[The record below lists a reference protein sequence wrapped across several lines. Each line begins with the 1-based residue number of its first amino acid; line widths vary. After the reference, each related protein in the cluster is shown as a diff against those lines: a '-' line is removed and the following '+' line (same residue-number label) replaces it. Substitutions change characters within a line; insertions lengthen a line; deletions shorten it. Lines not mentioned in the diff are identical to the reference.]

1 MLSRLVSLG
10 RDLARPNAAW
20 LGVAAAVAL
29 TWIGIAAIGT
39 VRPDYAAKQARWLVI
54 GLGGM
59 AAFLLPPPR
68 VLGRWSYAGFVLT
81 IVLLVL
87 LILPGMPRSL
97 VPRIN
102 AATSWINLGFMNY
115 QPAETAKVF
124 FVLALAWYLRH
135 RESHRFLTGL
145 LPPFVLMLVPVGLIM
160 KQPDLGSALLFG
172 PTLLIVL
179 VAAGARLRH
188 LGGLVGAGT
197 LVVAVVAGVTL
208 FAPENAQILQPHQ
221 QVRIRAL
228 FAQAQ
233 GDDRYRLTS
242 AFQQTKAV
250 TLVGAGGI
258 SGHGRDR
265 SGQMIAFNGLPFPY
279 NDMIFPVVANRW
291 GLAGSAG
298 VVGLFL
304 LMVGSFL
311 AVAARARD
319 PFARLACVGFAAMIF
334 VQAALNV
341 AMCLR
346 LAPITGITL
355 PFMSYG
361 GSSLLSSF
369 TMLGLVLNFAARR
382 ERGFTRKSFEFE

>member
-1 MLSRLVSLG
+1 MLDRLLSLL

-20 LGVAAAVAL
+20 VGVAAAVAL
-29 TWIGIAAIGT
+29 TWIGIQAIGT

-59 AAFLLPPPR
+59 AVFLLPPPR
-68 VLGRWSYAGFVLT
+68 TLGRFAYAGFGLT
-81 IVLLVL
+81 LGLLVL
-87 LILPGMPRSL
+87 LILPGMPRTL

-135 RESHRFLTGL
+135 RTSHRFLTGL
-145 LPPFVLMLVPVGLIM
+145 LPPFVLMFVPVGLIM

-188 LGGLVGAGT
+188 LGGLLGVGGGA
-197 LVVAVVAGVTL
+197 VAVVTAVTL
-208 FAPENAQILQPHQ
+208 FAPDAAQVLQPHQ

-250 TLVGAGGI
+250 TLVGAGGLT
-258 SGHGRDR
+258 GHGEAR

-279 NDMIFPVVANRW
+279 NDMIFPVIANRW
-291 GLAGSAG
+291 GLVGSAG
-298 VVGLFL
+298 TIGLFL
-304 LMVGSFL
+304 VLSGSFL
-311 AVAARARD
+311 WVAAVAKD
-319 PFARLACVGFAAMIF
+319 PFARLACVGFAAMVF

-341 AMCLR
+341 AMCVR

-369 TMLGLVLNFAARR
+369 TMLGLVCNFAARR
-382 ERGFTRKSFEFE
+382 GRGFTRPSFEFE

>member
-1 MLSRLVSLG
+1 MLDRLLSLA

-20 LGVAAAVAL
+20 VGVAAAVAL
-29 TWIGIAAIGT
+29 TWIGIQAIGT
-39 VRPDYAAKQARWLVI
+39 VRPDYAAKQQQWLVI

-59 AAFLLPPPR
+59 AVFLLPPPR
-68 VLGRWSYAGFVLT
+68 VLGRWSYAGFALT
-81 IVLLVL
+81 LALLVM

-135 RESHRFLTGL
+135 RESHRSLTGL
-145 LPPFVLMLVPVGLIM
+145 LPPFALMLVPVALIM

-188 LGGLVGAGT
+188 LGSLVGLGGGA
-197 LVVAVVAGVTL
+197 VAVVALITL
-208 FAPENAQILQPHQ
+208 FAPENLQVLQPHQ

-250 TLVGAGGI
+250 TLVGAGGVT
-258 SGHGRDR
+258 GHGEVR
-265 SGQMIAFNGLPFPY
+265 SGQMISFNGLPFPY
-279 NDMIFPVVANRW
+279 NDMIFPVIANRW
-291 GLAGSAG
+291 GLLGSAG
-298 VVGLFL
+298 VVSLFL

-311 AVAARARD
+311 WVAAVARD

-341 AMCLR
+341 AMCVQ

-382 ERGFTRKSFEFE
+382 TRGFTRPSFEFK

>member
-1 MLSRLVSLG
+1 MLSRLLSLLA
-10 RDLARPNAAW
+10 DLARPSAAW
-20 LGVAAAVAL
+20 VGVLAAVAL
-29 TWIGIAAIGT
+29 TWIGIQAIGT
-39 VRPDYAAKQARWLVI
+39 VRPDFAAKQTRWLVI

-59 AAFLLPPPR
+59 AVFLLPPPR
-68 VLGRWSYAGFVLT
+68 LLGRWAYAGFGLT
-81 IVLLVL
+81 LALLTL
-87 LILPGMPRSL
+87 LILPGVPTWL

-102 AATSWINLGFMNY
+102 GATSWINLGFMNY

-135 RESHRFLTGL
+135 RESHRFVTGL
-145 LPPFVLMLVPVGLIM
+145 LPPFVLMLVPVGLIL

-172 PTLLIVL
+172 PTLLLVL

-188 LGGLVGAGT
+188 LGALVGLGGGA
-197 LVVAVVAGVTL
+197 VAVVAAITL
-208 FAPENAQILQPHQ
+208 FAPDSAQVLQPHQ

-233 GDDRYRLTS
+233 GDDRYKLTS

-250 TLVGAGGI
+250 TLVGAGGVT
-258 SGHGRDR
+258 GHGEAR

-279 NDMIFPVVANRW
+279 NDMIFPVIANRW
-291 GLAGSAG
+291 GLVGSAG
-298 VVGLFL
+298 VVLLFL
-304 LMVGSFL
+304 TMVGSFL
-311 AVAARARD
+311 WVAGVSKD
-319 PFARLACVGFAAMIF
+319 PFVRLACVGFASMVF

-341 AMCLR
+341 AMCVR

-369 TMLGLVLNFAARR
+369 TMLGLVLNFAARKQ
-382 ERGFTRKSFEFE
+382 RGLTRPSFEFE